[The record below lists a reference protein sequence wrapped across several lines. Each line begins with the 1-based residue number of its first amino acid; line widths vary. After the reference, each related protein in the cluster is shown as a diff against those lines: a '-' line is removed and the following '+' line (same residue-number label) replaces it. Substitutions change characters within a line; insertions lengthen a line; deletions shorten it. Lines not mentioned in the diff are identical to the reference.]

1 MGGWRLYLGVASLRR
16 EFIQQHN
23 QKLNSK
29 LGSLRATRH
38 NSPLEYSLFGY
49 VKYSI
54 RVHTRGKRLVRDKVS
69 DTRAFAFES
78 SLSPQQCAYIQHL
91 KGALI

>member
-1 MGGWRLYLGVASLRR
+1 MGGWRLYLGVAGLRR

-23 QKLNSK
+23 HKLNSK
-29 LGSLRATRH
+29 LGSPRATRH
-38 NSPLEYSLFGY
+38 NSPPEYSLFGC

-54 RVHTRGKRLVRDKVS
+54 RAHKRSKRLVMDKVS
-69 DTRAFAFES
+69 DTRAFES
-78 SLSPQQCAYIQHL
+78 RLSPQQCAYIQHL